1 MDNEISQAR
10 SKALAEV
17 DRLAT
22 RVRLALAGGCL
33 IEVAMLTGL
42 LLLMDFHNRTHWILL
57 IGFVG
62 TYSIVAMVILALFYH
77 VSRIGERILRGVDLA
92 LDR

>member
-1 MDNEISQAR
+1 MDKEISQAR
-10 SKALAEV
+10 SNALAEV

-22 RVRLALAGGCL
+22 RVRLAVVGGCL
-33 IEVAMLTGL
+33 IEAAMLTGL

-62 TYSIVAMVILALFYH
+62 TYSIVAMVILALFFH
-77 VSRIGERILRGVDLA
+77 VSRIGQRILRGIDLA